1 MESSHSYISSFLTL
15 SYHNND
21 PHYHCFK
28 SQVQLIATDT
38 RRSTSGFLIKFRG
51 SPILWASRRQ
61 KAISRSSLESEYIAL
76 SQGCQNV
83 LWILKLLKQIGYPTS
98 TVPVYIDNQG
108 AIESTKNGTH
118 SERTKDIDVAYK
130 YGRELLQ
137 AKVISLVWCPT
148 DNMTADILT
157 KALGWEKFERF
168 RSAAG
173 VERKNSARP
182 GEREC

>member
-157 KALGWEKFERF
+157 KALG
-168 RSAAG
+168 
-173 VERKNSARP
+173 
-182 GEREC
+182 